1 MIKLPV
7 EPLSFEPIYFEK
19 IWGGST
25 LKDKY
30 NRQITSGKLIGES
43 WELSGFQ
50 SSQSIVN
57 SGDLQGVSL
66 GELVKGAPRE
76 LTGSSSHVQFPLLI
90 KFIDASNRL
99 SVQVHPGIR
108 SKDAKSECWYVADA
122 KDGASLITG
131 FSRDVTR
138 DTIIAALESKSLHSI
153 LNEVPIKTGEMYYI
167 PSGTVHA
174 IMGNCLIYEVQQ
186 SSDTTFRLYDWD
198 RSDASNKSRELHIEQ
213 ALDALEMQGELSY
226 KIDPVTIECNDYVYS
241 LRIACKQF
249 ALEEYLFLK
258 PSDIILQQRNSF
270 RIVTVVEGFIS
281 VRYGGNE
288 KIIEQGKTIL
298 LPAVLKEVTVRA
310 NSNSKILLTFI
321 PDLIQDIIEPLTK
334 NKIEQATI
342 ISLAGQSKNNQ
353 LCAILGGKAI

>member
-1 MIKLPV
+1 MIKLPI

-25 LKDKY
+25 LKNKY
-30 NRQITSGKLIGES
+30 NRQIASGKLIGES

-66 GELVKGAPRE
+66 AELVKETSRE
-76 LTGSSSHVQFPLLI
+76 LTGSCSRVQFPLLI

-99 SVQVHPGIR
+99 SVQVHPDIH

-131 FSRDVTR
+131 FSRNVTR
-138 DTIIAALESKSLHSI
+138 EIVMAALESNSLHSI
-153 LNEVPIKTGEMYYI
+153 LNEVPIKAGEMYYI
-167 PSGTVHA
+167 PSGTIHA

-198 RSDASNKSRELHIEQ
+198 RSDAFNKPRELHVEE
-213 ALDALEMQGELSY
+213 ALEALEMQGGLSY
-226 KIDPVTIECNDYVYS
+226 KIDPVTIESSNYVYS
-241 LRIACKQF
+241 MRIACKQF

-258 PSDIILQQRNSF
+258 PSDIKLQQRKTF

-288 KIIEQGKTIL
+288 KVIEQGKTIL

-310 NSNSKILLTFI
+310 NSGTKILLTFI

-334 NKIEQATI
+334 NNIEQDTV
-342 ISLAGQSKNNQ
+342 ISLAGQSKKNQ
-353 LCAILGGKAI
+353 LRAILGGKAL